1 MATTYC
7 PGSAPNALQ
16 PRDRRKGTLGEDGA
30 DLLQH
35 APDLGVTWR
44 ATCARE
50 GKWLGK
56 GWAESNM
63 LDSRSS
69 GELGSRCRGPGAGLA
84 AELEVPDRLGDDF
97 LPDADHRVGRNVK
110 VHDAAAPDYCIS
122 ADPAWADDHDPAR
135 NPGTH
140 LDDNV
145 PIEGAMR
152 HLALRTRH
160 PEVVGSGQQHDI
172 VSEEDIVTDVHMP
185 AHSIYENI
193 TQADRVTDAD
203 ARDRPAHER
212 PPEKTSDPP
221 VAEAAELVTWNIPF
235 AREAFPEEPG
245 PAPHGGVA
253 ACYHHSPPAPGSR
266 MCP

>member
-1 MATTYC
+1 ML
-7 PGSAPNALQ
+7 PQ
-16 PRDRRKGTLGEDGA
+16 PIAGTL
-30 DLLQH
+30 LLAGH
-35 APDLGVTWR
+35 PVAGVAAVSSLGFALAFGLALARLR
-44 ATCARE
+44 AATHRHRPSRT
-50 GKWLGK
+50 
-56 GWAESNM
+56 AEAA
-63 LDSRSS
+63 LRHEAAKRCEAA

-110 VHDAAAPDYCIS
+110 VHDAAASDYCIS
-122 ADPAWADDHDPAR
+122 ADPARADDHGPAR

-160 PEVVGSGQQHDI
+160 PEVMGSGQQHDI
-172 VSEEDIVTDVHMP
+172 VTEEDIFTDVHMP

-253 ACYHHSPPAPGSR
+253 ARYHHSPPAPGSR